1 MSDVATDRRQ
11 APRIRMA
18 LTCTLRGQASSP
30 IWAETIDV
38 GPGGMCV
45 RAARPLRAGE
55 VVDFDLEESDES
67 HLTGRARVTRHNSP
81 RVYGLQFQ
89 ELGGPM
95 QERLDQLV
103 ARAA

>member
-55 VVDFDLEESDES
+55 LVDFDLVESDES
-67 HLTGRARVTRHNSP
+67 HVTGRARVARHNSP
-81 RVYGLQFQ
+81 RVYALQFQ
-89 ELGGPM
+89 DLRAAM

-103 ARAA
+103 QRAA